1 MICKVVSK
9 EVLVI
14 YFEII
19 DIRYFFGKFNM
30 VLETGRKYYVIFIY
44 SDGGIIILV
53 IFFVDECIKFCW
65 FVMWRYDYVLLIK
78 ILL

>member
-30 VLETGRKYYVIFIY
+30 VLEMGRKYYVIFIY

-53 IFFVDECIKFCW
+53 IFFVDECLKFCW

>member
-1 MICKVVSK
+1 M
-9 EVLVI
+9 LVI

-19 DIRYFFGKFNM
+19 DIRYFFRKFNM
-30 VLETGRKYYVIFIY
+30 VLEMGRKYYVIFIY

>member
-30 VLETGRKYYVIFIY
+30 VLEMGRKYYVIFIY
-44 SDGGIIILV
+44 SDGGQ
-53 IFFVDECIKFCW
+53 C
-65 FVMWRYDYVLLIK
+65 
-78 ILL
+78 